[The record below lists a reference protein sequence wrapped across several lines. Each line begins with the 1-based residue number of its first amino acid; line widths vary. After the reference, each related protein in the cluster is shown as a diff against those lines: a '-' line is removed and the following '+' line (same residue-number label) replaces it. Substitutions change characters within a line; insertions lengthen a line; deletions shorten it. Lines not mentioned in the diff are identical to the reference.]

1 MADERTLSETAEF
14 HGARCATLPE
24 PFSRAVVSLTPA
36 HRLQP
41 EVSPLLSSVQLS
53 LLAVLLSGAMGAA
66 SAQGDAPKE
75 QDAPPVEPPVVELPV
90 LVVEGKAT
98 AADGPLL
105 PSELSVEGP
114 FGDGRTVAETPRA
127 VTSISSDLV
136 ERAALVELYDLQR
149 LVPNS
154 FGANTF
160 GVASL
165 PSFRGQLAE
174 IFQDGLRRQG
184 GNNGLGLPLSLN
196 GFGQIDAIKGP
207 PPVVLGSTQRVGGF
221 VNLIPKR
228 PDLDAAAGPLRLG
241 GGTWDR
247 YRQQLDYST
256 PIDAGRSAV
265 RLSVENRNEDSFYDF
280 TRYDSQ
286 SLFAAYRLK
295 PAAGGLLD
303 VNFEYFNVDFTDNA
317 GWNRPTQD
325 LIDNGIYITGQGV
338 QPSGSTVPGPN
349 AVVSPTGTVRLSRS
363 RVLTDPA
370 DCNNSETAIANL
382 RYETNLRPGLKLI
395 NRAIY
400 QHLEREEIAQ
410 NSFVEII
417 DGADTFENRSEF
429 VAAYD
434 LPLSGSQTQ
443 HETTFGLDLRYH
455 DIKGFS
461 QFTTEADNPI
471 DLTGPIENRR
481 IPLTPEQQARLVQL
495 RPGVFVSPGAQ
506 YDIDGDG
513 IGDFNIS
520 DTTDSTTYQVGLFVQ
535 QDVQF
540 TPQWSLLLGLRGDWY
555 DVTARDPLPPPGQQ
569 AARDSITE
577 FLGAA
582 NASLSFKP
590 AQDLTSY
597 FAASYSQS
605 TSNSLGGGFVLGTGN
620 KISAENFA
628 IESRLYEIGL
638 KYAPV
643 GGSWYADL
651 VLFDQTRSLRNRDG
665 SNSGIK
671 NRGVE
676 AQLSLRPDR
685 HWFANLSASYQDTR
699 FDDSAAFQDSRTVL
713 DAFDDSRPDIIVGT
727 GAGSPNLTVFPPSDR
742 RVPGLPRKLVS
753 GLASYAFDSGIE
765 TGVSVVYTD
774 QFPLDFLATVKIREQ
789 VTVNA
794 FVAYHLWATD
804 TDFRLEVFN
813 LTDEENFSPVFDG
826 GFFGSTL
833 VLPEEP
839 INVMFTVHQRF
850 AF

>member
-1 MADERTLSETAEF
+1 MKM
-14 HGARCATLPE
+14 
-24 PFSRAVVSLTPA
+24 SLTSA
-36 HRLQP
+36 HQLQR
-41 EVSPLLSSVQLS
+41 EVSPLLSSVRLS
-53 LLAVLLSGAMGAA
+53 LLAVSLSGAMGAA
-66 SAQGDAPKE
+66 SAQVDVPDK
-75 QDAPPVEPPVVELPV
+75 DAPPIELPV

-105 PSELSVEGP
+105 PSELQVEGP
-114 FGDGRTVAETPRA
+114 FGDSRTLAETPRA
-127 VTSISSDLV
+127 VTSIGSDLI
-136 ERAALVELYDLQR
+136 ERAALVELNDLQR

-154 FGANTF
+154 YGANTF

-165 PSFRGQLAE
+165 PFFRGQRAE

-196 GFGQIDAIKGP
+196 SFGQIDAIKGP

-228 PDLDAAAGPLRLG
+228 PDLDAAAGSLRLG

-286 SLFAAYRLK
+286 SLFAAYRLQ
-295 PAAGGLLD
+295 PAAGSVLD

-338 QPSGSTVPGPN
+338 QPNGSTVPGPN
-349 AVVSPTGTVRLSRS
+349 AVVSPTGTVRLPRS

-370 DCNNSETAIANL
+370 DRNNSETAIASL
-382 RYETNLRPGLKLI
+382 RYETNIRPGFKLI

-417 DGADTFENRSEF
+417 DGADTFEDRSEF

-434 LPLSGSQTQ
+434 LPLSGFQTR

-481 IPLTPEQQARLVQL
+481 IRLTPEQRARLVQL

-513 IGDFNIS
+513 VGDFNIS
-520 DTTDSTTYQVGLFVQ
+520 DTTDSTTYQAGLFVQ

-540 TPQWSLLLGLRGDWY
+540 TPRWNLLVGLRGDWY

-569 AARDSITE
+569 AARDSISE
-577 FLGAA
+577 LLGAA

-590 AQDLTSY
+590 APDLTSY

-605 TSNSLGGGFVLGTGN
+605 TSNSLGGGFVLGADN

-628 IESRLYEIGL
+628 TDSELYEIGP
-638 KYAPV
+638 KYAPA

-651 VLFDQTRSLRNRDG
+651 VLFDQTRNLRNRDG

-671 NRGVE
+671 NSGIE

-699 FDDSAAFQDSRTVL
+699 FDDSAAVQDSRTVL
-713 DAFDDSRPDIIVGT
+713 DAFDDSRPDIVVGT
-727 GAGSPNLTVFPPSDR
+727 GAGSPNLTVFPPSDQ

-753 GLASYAFDSGIE
+753 GLVSYAFDSGIE

-813 LTDEENFSPVFDG
+813 LTDEENFSPIFDG

-839 INVMFTVHQRF
+839 INVMFTLRQRF

>member
-1 MADERTLSETAEF
+1 M
-14 HGARCATLPE
+14 
-24 PFSRAVVSLTPA
+24 SLTPA
-36 HRLQP
+36 PRLQR
-41 EVSPLLSSVQLS
+41 EVGSLLLSVRLS
-53 LLAVLLSGAMGAA
+53 LLVLLSGAMGAA
-66 SAQGDAPKE
+66 SAQADASKE
-75 QDAPPVEPPVVELPV
+75 QDAPPVEVPVVELPV
-90 LVVEGKAT
+90 LVVEGKAPKG
-98 AADGPLL
+98 DGPLL
-105 PSELSVEGP
+105 PSELQVEGP
-114 FGDGRTVAETPRA
+114 FGDSRTVVETPRA
-127 VTSISSDLV
+127 VTSISSDLI
-136 ERAALVELYDLQR
+136 ERAALVDLNDLQR

-154 FGANTF
+154 YGANTF

-207 PPVVLGSTQRVGGF
+207 PPIVLGSTQRVGGF

-228 PDLDAAAGPLRLG
+228 PDLDAAAGSLRLG

-295 PAAGGLLD
+295 PAAGVLD

-317 GWNRPTQD
+317 GWNRATQD
-325 LIDNGIYITGQGV
+325 LIDDGIYITGRGV
-338 QPSGSTVPGPN
+338 QPNGSTVPGPN
-349 AVVSPTGTVRLSRS
+349 AVVSPTGTVRLPRS

-370 DCNNSETAIANL
+370 DRNNSESIIANL
-382 RYETNLRPGLKLI
+382 RYETDLRAGFKLI

-417 DGADTFENRSEF
+417 DDADTFENRSEF
-429 VAAYD
+429 VAAYA
-434 LPLSGSQTQ
+434 LPLSGLQTR

-513 IGDFNIS
+513 VGDFLTS
-520 DTTDSTTYQVGLFVQ
+520 DTTDSTTYQAGLFVQ
-535 QDVQF
+535 QDVQV
-540 TPQWSLLLGLRGDWY
+540 TPQWNLLFGLRGDWY

-582 NASLSFKP
+582 NASLSVKP
-590 AQDLTSY
+590 APDLTSY
-597 FAASYSQS
+597 FAVSHSES
-605 TSNSLGGGFVLGTGN
+605 TSNSLGGGFVLGADN
-620 KISAENFA
+620 RISAENFA
-628 IESRLYEIGL
+628 TDSELYEIGL
-638 KYAPV
+638 KYAPAS
-643 GGSWYADL
+643 GSWYADL

-699 FDDSAAFQDSRTVL
+699 FDDSAALQDSRTVL
-713 DAFDDSRPDIIVGT
+713 DAFDDSRPDIVVGT
-727 GAGSPNLTVFPPSDR
+727 GAGSPNFTVFPPSDR

-753 GLASYAFDSGIE
+753 GLVSYAFDSGIE
-765 TGVSVVYTD
+765 TGVSLVYTD

-794 FVAYHLWATD
+794 FAAYHLRATD

-813 LTDEENFSPVFDG
+813 LTDEENFSPIFDG

-839 INVMFTVHQRF
+839 INVMFTLRQRF